1 MSSSIWTQCAGAS
14 SVAPLAATAWRVV
27 EAQHQISTRKLVD
40 SAEEQIVLESLIET
54 AKPPMRGPRL
64 HTLLATPFRYPPLR
78 HGSRFGARHEPG
90 LWYGSEDQRTLFAE
104 AAYYRFLF
112 LEGTRADLG
121 LLTTWHTAFTVQ
133 VRTGRGLDLTAP
145 PFTSFRSVISS
156 PVAYADS
163 QQLGREMR
171 GAGVEA
177 ARYYSA
183 RDTGN
188 GVNVVVLA
196 GAAFGQARPRE
207 FQTWHAVAT
216 RARVEFLRRDWTD
229 TRAYI
234 YPRDQFVVG
243 GALPAPAL

>member
-14 SVAPLAATAWRVV
+14 SVGPLAGTAWRVV

-40 SAEEQIVLESLIET
+40 SAEEQMVLEALIET
-54 AKPPMRGPRL
+54 AKPPMRTPRL
-64 HTLLATPFRYPPLR
+64 HPLLATPFRYPPLR
-78 HGSRFGARHEPG
+78 YGSRFGTRHEPG

-104 AAYYRFLF
+104 AAYYRFVF

-121 LLTTWHTAFTVQ
+121 LLTTWHTVFTVQ
-133 VRTGRGLDLTAP
+133 IRTEGGIDLTSRA
-145 PFTSFRSVISS
+145 FNRFRSAISS
-156 PVAYADS
+156 PASYAAS
-163 QQLGREMR
+163 QMLGRDLR
-171 GAGVEA
+171 DSGVEA

-183 RDTGN
+183 RDLQD
-188 GVNVVVLA
+188 GVNLVVLA

-216 RARVEFLRRDWTD
+216 RTRVEFLRRDWTE
-229 TRAYI
+229 TRAHV
-234 YPRDQFVVG
+234 YPRDQFLVD